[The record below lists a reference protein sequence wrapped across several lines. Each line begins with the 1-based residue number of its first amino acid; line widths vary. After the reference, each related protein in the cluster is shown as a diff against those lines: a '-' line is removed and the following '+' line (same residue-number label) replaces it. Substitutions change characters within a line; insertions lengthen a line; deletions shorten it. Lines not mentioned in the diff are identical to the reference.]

1 MLEIGG
7 IAKIADRGH
16 YQLFVLIPYSPDEP
30 DISCADNMI
39 LL

>member
-1 MLEIGG
+1 M
-7 IAKIADRGH
+7 IAAPERLLLVSLVVH
-16 YQLFVLIPYSPDEP
+16 LSPYSPDEP